1 MTWHTIFF
9 HRLKKLFVISFL
21 EAFAVG
27 SAVSHLFFFDDDN
40 DNNNLPDVFGH
51 SGDELM
57 TLFLYFLP
65 TIPALTNWF
74 LGDIRE
80 EVKLTAETSQDKTS
94 LAGSRSSHF
103 KILFKSCFI
112 FLQLYIFY
120 TFIYQP
126 LLYLL
131 ASW

>member
-1 MTWHTIFF
+1 
-9 HRLKKLFVISFL
+9 L
-21 EAFAVG
+21 ELSLLV
-27 SAVSHLFFFDDDN
+27 LLYPIFFFDD

-51 SGDELM
+51 SGHIFRKTKNNVNSYKSDELM

>member
-1 MTWHTIFF
+1 VDSY
-9 HRLKKLFVISFL
+9 KS
-21 EAFAVG
+21 
-27 SAVSHLFFFDDDN
+27 
-40 DNNNLPDVFGH
+40 
-51 SGDELM
+51 DELM
-57 TLFLYFLP
+57 ALFLYFLP

-80 EVKLTAETSQDKTS
+80 EVKLTAETSQAKTS

-120 TFIYQP
+120 AFIYQP

-131 ASW
+131 ASWENFIQTKTQMDNPPKSSTKLCYLLVSLA